1 MTNSKND
8 AYQQKILQLLLREQ
22 TADALKQTVIRE
34 NSMLR
39 EQVAT
44 IKR

>member
-22 TADALKQTVIRE
+22 AADAEKQTAVR
-34 NSMLR
+34 
-39 EQVAT
+39 
-44 IKR
+44 